1 MSMSKQLKATGEEA
15 WKNNVEKVNA
25 ELFIFTYGSLVVQ
38 LVKDFEDY
46 SAVNKQLDKMGY
58 NIGVRLIDDV
68 LARTGIEKCGDFHTT
83 AEVISKVGFRVFLN
97 IAPNVSGWSADSKEF
112 SLILDD
118 NPLND
123 FCELPP
129 KAVQD
134 GLWYSNVL
142 CGVIRGALEMMQ
154 MQTEVWF
161 VKDVLR
167 GDDVSEIR
175 VKLVRVLDEEVPV
188 ADE

>member
-1 MSMSKQLKATGEEA
+1 
-15 WKNNVEKVNA
+15 NA

-38 LVKDFEDY
+38 LVKDYEDY
-46 SAVNKQLDKMGY
+46 QAVNKQLDKLGY

-68 LARTGIEKCGDFHTT
+68 LSRTSLDKCKDMRET
-83 AEVISKVGFRVFLN
+83 AEVISKVGFRMFLN
-97 IAPNVSGWSADSKEF
+97 IAPSVSAWSTDSKEF

-129 KAVQD
+129 RAVQD

-142 CGVIRGALEMMQ
+142 CGVIRGALEMVGLQ
-154 MQTEVWF
+154 VKVEF
-161 VKDVLR
+161 VRDVLR

-175 VKLVRVLDEEVPV
+175 VRLEKMLDEEVPV
-188 ADE
+188 GDD

>member
-1 MSMSKQLKATGEEA
+1 MAKQYRNIGEDV
-15 WKNNVEKVNA
+15 WKNKVEKVNA

-38 LVKDFEDY
+38 LVKDYEDY
-46 SAVNKQLDKMGY
+46 QAVNKQLDKLGY

-68 LARTGIEKCGDFHTT
+68 LSRTSLDKCKDMRET
-83 AEVISKVGFRVFLN
+83 AEVISKVGFRMFLN
-97 IAPNVSGWSADSKEF
+97 IAPSVSAWSTDSKEF

-129 KAVQD
+129 RAVQD
-134 GLWYSNVL
+134 GLWYSNVPMVGL
-142 CGVIRGALEMMQ
+142 QVKVE
-154 MQTEVWF
+154 F
-161 VKDVLR
+161 VRDVLR

-175 VKLVRVLDEEVPV
+175 VRLEKMLDEEVPV
-188 ADE
+188 GDD

>member
-1 MSMSKQLKATGEEA
+1 MAKQYKAAGEEA

-38 LVKDFEDY
+38 LMRDYEDCA
-46 SAVNKQLDKMGY
+46 AVNAQLDKMGY
-58 NIGVRLIDDV
+58 NIGVRLADDI
-68 LARTGIEKCGDFHTT
+68 LARTSLERCADLHAT
-83 AEVISKVGFRVFLN
+83 AEAVAKVGFKMFLN
-97 IAPNVSGWSADSKEF
+97 VVPAVVGWSADSREF
-112 SLILDD
+112 SLQLDD

-129 KAVQD
+129 RAVQD

-142 CGVIRGALEMMQ
+142 CGVVRGALEMLH

-161 VKDVLR
+161 VRDVLR
-167 GDDVSEIR
+167 GDDASEIR
-175 VKLVRVLDEEVPV
+175 VRLVRMLDEEVP
-188 ADE
+188 AGDD

>member
-1 MSMSKQLKATGEEA
+1 MSTKQYKAIGEEA

-38 LVKDFEDY
+38 LVKDYEDY
-46 SAVNKQLDKMGY
+46 GAVNKQLDKMGY
-58 NIGVRLIDDV
+58 SIGMRLIDDI
-68 LARTGIEKCGDFHTT
+68 LARTGLEKCADFHST
-83 AEVISKVGFRVFLN
+83 AEVISKVGFKVFLN
-97 IAPNVSGWSADSKEF
+97 ITPSVQNWSSDGKEF
-112 SLILDD
+112 SIMMDD

-129 KAVQD
+129 KAIQD

-154 MQTEVWF
+154 MQTEVFF
-161 VKDVLR
+161 VRDALH
-167 GDDVSEIR
+167 GADVSEIR
-175 VKLVRVLDEEVPV
+175 VKLVRILDEEVP
-188 ADE
+188 ANDE

>member
-1 MSMSKQLKATGEEA
+1 MEKQYKTIGEDA

-38 LVKDFEDY
+38 LVKDYEDY
-46 SAVNKQLDKMGY
+46 AAVNKQLDKMGY
-58 NIGVRLIDDV
+58 NIGVRLVDDIM
-68 LARTGIEKCGDFHTT
+68 ARTSLERCSGFTAT
-83 AEVISKVGFRVFLN
+83 AEVISKVGFKLFLN
-97 IAPNVSGWSADSKEF
+97 VAPSVASWSADGKEF
-112 SLILDD
+112 SLIVDD

-154 MQTEVWF
+154 MQTEVEF
-161 VKDVLR
+161 VRDVLR
-167 GDDVSEIR
+167 GDDTSEIR
-175 VKLVRVLDEEVPV
+175 VRLLRMLDEEVP
-188 ADE
+188 ASDD

>member
-1 MSMSKQLKATGEEA
+1 MAKQYKTIGEEA

-38 LVKDFEDY
+38 LVKDYEDY
-46 SAVNKQLDKMGY
+46 GAVNKQLDKMGY
-58 NIGVRLIDDV
+58 NIGVRLIDDI
-68 LARTGIEKCGDFHTT
+68 LARTSIDRCADLQTT

-97 IAPNVSGWSADSKEF
+97 ISPVVSGWSADTKEF
-112 SLILDD
+112 SLLLED

-129 KAVQD
+129 RAIKD

-154 MQTEVWF
+154 MQVEVWF
-161 VKDVLR
+161 VRDVLR

-175 VKLVRVLDEEVPV
+175 
-188 ADE
+188 

>member
-1 MSMSKQLKATGEEA
+1 MAKQYKAIGDEA
-15 WKNNVEKVNA
+15 WKNSVEKVNA

-38 LVKDFEDY
+38 LLRDYEDIT
-46 SAVNKQLDKMGY
+46 SVNTQLDKMGY
-58 NIGVRLIDDV
+58 NIGVRLADDI
-68 LARTGIEKCGDFHTT
+68 LARTTLDHCSDLHATSEAI
-83 AEVISKVGFRVFLN
+83 AKVGFRMFLN
-97 IAPNVSGWSADSKEF
+97 VTPTVANWSPDSKEF
-112 SLILDD
+112 SLLLED

-129 KAVQD
+129 RVAQG

-142 CGVIRGALEMMQ
+142 CGVVRGALEMLH

-175 VKLVRVLDEEVPV
+175 VRLVRMLDEEVP
-188 ADE
+188 AGDD

>member
-1 MSMSKQLKATGEEA
+1 MEKQYKAIGEEA
-15 WKNNVEKVNA
+15 WKNNAEKINA

-38 LVKDFEDY
+38 LVKDYENY

-58 NIGVRLIDDV
+58 NIGVRMVDDMM
-68 LARTGIEKCGDFHTT
+68 ARTSLERCTGFSAT
-83 AEVISKVGFRVFLN
+83 AEVIAKVGFKLFLN
-97 IAPNVSGWSADSKEF
+97 VIPTVANWSADAKEF

-129 KAVQD
+129 KAVAD
-134 GLWYSNVL
+134 GLRYSNVL

-154 MQTEVWF
+154 MQTEVEY
-161 VKDVLR
+161 VRDVLC

-175 VKLVRVLDEEVPV
+175 VKLLRMLDEEVP
-188 ADE
+188 ASDD